1 MNIGSRL
8 LGWLGAS
15 LLVTAAAPAMA
26 ACTWNSSDWTPKQLT
41 LNAGTVFAPRDV
53 PVGTTLNTTGGIRDL
68 PFGDRLVCGLRATY
82 STALVGPVVTNI
94 PVDTINVPAGSIL
107 QTNVPG
113 VGLAMYMTG
122 FASQWQMP
130 VGNPARFVPFTLT
143 LNIPT
148 AVSGMASVMV
158 RYALIKTG
166 DIPPGTH
173 TINQLAATGTT
184 DRGHIFDLNFTATV
198 TVAGC
203 SMPAAPGNQID
214 VPMGIWEKR
223 VFNGKNSTTQAQ
235 PFAITLNSCIAG
247 SNYPSN
253 TNGYFNGNYANIQI
267 DGNKTSTII
276 DAANGVLSLSSDSTA
291 RGVAIQILRDNG
303 TPMNLGLPVRLTR
316 VVNGVT
322 SVPLKARYIQTGD
335 GPTPQ
340 PGTANGYA
348 SFTVTY
354 R

>member
-1 MNIGSRL
+1 MHIGSRL

-26 ACTWNSSDWTPKQLT
+26 ACTWASGNNSVKQLRLT
-41 LNAGTVFAPRDV
+41 GGTVFAPRDV
-53 PVGTTLNTTGGIRDL
+53 PVGSTLNTPGTMRQL
-68 PFGDRLVCGLRATY
+68 NFGDTLQCYGTATY
-82 STALVGPVVTNI
+82 NTTLVGPVAVNI
-94 PVDTINVPAGSIL
+94 PVDTLNVPANALL

-113 VGLAMYMTG
+113 IGLAIYMTG
-122 FASQWQMP
+122 FASSWSTP
-130 VGNPARFVPFTLT
+130 PGNPSRFIPFNL
-143 LNIPT
+143 
-148 AVSGMASVMV
+148 SRSSASLAAMNQAIM

-166 DIPPGTH
+166 DIAPGTH
-173 TINQLAATGTT
+173 TINQLVATGTS
-184 DRGHIFDLNFTATV
+184 DMGPMFDLSFTATV
-198 TVAGC
+198 TLAGC
-203 SMPAAPGNQID
+203 SMPASPGNQIN
-214 VPMGIWEKR
+214 VPMGNWEKR

-235 PFAITLNSCIAG
+235 SFAITLNSCIAG

-291 RGVAIQILRDNG
+291 QGVAIQILHDNG

-322 SVPLKARYIQTGD
+322 SVPLQARYIQTGE